1 MSFKE
6 DLQVFVE
13 ILKTGD
19 ANEAKKEYR
28 KLLKKYH
35 PDHAA
40 ENEKDLHTEYILLI
54 NKVYAA
60 GKIKTKE
67 TEIDEKAGQSSS
79 DKTYIFT
86 RNGLDGKTY
95 KYKCRN
101 YHDYLYKIARNE
113 YYTGHEIL
121 HFHSLNYLDRDAI
134 EQNTLE
140 VMQHYRNAI
149 KCFKY
154 LLENSN
160 DKVILSTCE
169 FEIKMVQDAVNNL
182 SRSIISDEKS
192 LMECN

>member
-1 MSFKE
+1 MAFKE
-6 DLQVFVE
+6 DLQTFVE
-13 ILKTGD
+13 ILKNGD
-19 ANEAKKEYR
+19 DDEAKKEYR

-35 PDHAA
+35 PDHSA

-67 TEIDEKAGQSSS
+67 TEIDEKEGQSQPN
-79 DKTYIFT
+79 KTYVFT

-95 KYKCRN
+95 SYKCRN

-113 YYTGHEIL
+113 YTIGHDIL
-121 HFHSLNYLDRDAI
+121 HFHNLNYLDRKAL

-154 LLENSN
+154 LLANTR

-169 FEIKMVQDAVNNL
+169 FEIKMVQEAVNNL
-182 SRSIISDEKS
+182 SRTIISDEKS
-192 LMECN
+192 LMECD